1 MQYHGIFDC
10 YMKP

>member
-1 MQYHGIFDC
+1 MKYHGIFDC